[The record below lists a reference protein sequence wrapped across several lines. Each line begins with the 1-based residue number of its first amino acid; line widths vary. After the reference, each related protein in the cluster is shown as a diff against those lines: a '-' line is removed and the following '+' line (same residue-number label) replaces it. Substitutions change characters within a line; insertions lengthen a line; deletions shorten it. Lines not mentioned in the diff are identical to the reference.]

1 MEKFDINKELKNLEE
16 LSVRAKCSALDDLC
30 CTLREAISDINNA
43 KKEIL
48 EEYEHSCRKK
58 IIDEN
63 NSFIKANFDGR
74 IPYVDNYGY
83 QVSYDGI
90 PTYINFS
97 CIEGEWYIYF
107 TVLEG
112 SLKPV
117 KELVKRMGGDSESL
131 KLRVSEEELVYK
143 FRSAFFHSDVNFIL
157 AQENMAID
165 QEVIFKFGKLANT
178 VSSENWKTIPLET
191 MDSRTDWVV
200 ILTDDAE
207 AYLNEINAIVTKM
220 KHPITCFVIDL
231 HPCANYKHLQKLWDN
246 YIMTDKESV
255 EVLLSFIH
263 HHLVNHSMISF
274 YIQDFRECCVPYPLV
289 KAVSADIVKDAPID
303 PNAQAV
309 CYGLCFEQACELGTS
324 YMNAFA
330 KTLDEIYDNK
340 DKYVPLSIH
349 NSSDNVIEAIFFY
362 ERKF

>member
-1 MEKFDINKELKNLEE
+1 MERFDINKELKNLEG

-30 CTLREAISDINNA
+30 CTLREAISDISNA
-43 KKEIL
+43 KNEIL
-48 EEYEHSCRKK
+48 EEYERSCRKK
-58 IIDEN
+58 FIDEI
-63 NSFIKANFDGR
+63 NSEIKANYDGR

-83 QVSYDGI
+83 QVSYYCI

-117 KELVKRMGGDSESL
+117 KELVKKMKGDSESL
-131 KLRVSEEELVYK
+131 ELRVSEENLVWK
-143 FRSAFFHSDVNFIL
+143 FLYALYSTDDYTRK
-157 AQENMAID
+157 
-165 QEVIFKFGKLANT
+165 EVIFKFGDQANT
-178 VSSENWKTIPLET
+178 VNSENWKTIPLET

-246 YIMTDKESV
+246 YIMTDVESV
-255 EVLLSFIH
+255 GILLNFIH
-263 HHLVNHSMISF
+263 HHLVNPSRITFS
-274 YIQDFRECCVPYPLV
+274 IQEFREYSVTYPLV
-289 KAVSADIVKDAPID
+289 RAVSTEIGKKVTID
-303 PNAQAV
+303 SNAKAIY
-309 CYGLCFEQACELGTS
+309 YGLCFELNCEFADS
-324 YMNAFA
+324 YMNTFNEN
-330 KTLDEIYDNK
+330 LDEMGEDIG
-340 DKYVPLSIH
+340 LQWSIQ
-349 NSSDNVIEAIFFY
+349 NSTDNVVEVLYLY
-362 ERKF
+362 EPKV

>member
-1 MEKFDINKELKNLEE
+1 MERFDINKELKNLEG

-30 CTLREAISDINNA
+30 CTLREAISDISNA
-43 KKEIL
+43 KNEIL
-48 EEYEHSCRKK
+48 EEYERSCRKK
-58 IIDEN
+58 FIDEI
-63 NSFIKANFDGR
+63 NSEIKANYDGR

-107 TVLEG
+107 TILEG

-131 KLRVSEEELVYK
+131 ELRASEENLVWK
-143 FRSAFFHSDVNFIL
+143 FLYALYSTDDYTRK
-157 AQENMAID
+157 
-165 QEVIFKFGKLANT
+165 EVIFKFGDQANT
-178 VSSENWKTIPLET
+178 VNSENWKTIPLET

-255 EVLLSFIH
+255 GILLNFIH
-263 HHLVNHSMISF
+263 HHLVNPSRICFS
-274 YIQDFRECCVPYPLV
+274 IQEFREYSVTYPLV
-289 KAVSADIVKDAPID
+289 RAVSTEIGKKVTID
-303 PNAQAV
+303 SNAKAIY
-309 CYGLCFEQACELGTS
+309 YGLCFELNCEFADS
-324 YMNAFA
+324 YM
-330 KTLDEIYDNK
+330 KTFNENLDEMGEDIGLQWSIQNSTDNIVEVL
-340 DKYVPLSIH
+340 YL
-349 NSSDNVIEAIFFY
+349 Y
-362 ERKF
+362 EPKV

>member
-1 MEKFDINKELKNLEE
+1 MERFDINKELKNLEG

-30 CTLREAISDINNA
+30 CTLREAISDISNA
-43 KKEIL
+43 KNEIL
-48 EEYEHSCRKK
+48 EEYERSCRKK
-58 IIDEN
+58 FIDEI
-63 NSFIKANFDGR
+63 NSKIKADFDSR

-107 TVLEG
+107 TILEG

-117 KELVKRMGGDSESL
+117 KELVIRMGGDSESL
-131 KLRVSEEELVYK
+131 ELRASEENLVWK
-143 FRSAFFHSDVNFIL
+143 FLYALYSTDDYTRK
-157 AQENMAID
+157 
-165 QEVIFKFGKLANT
+165 EVIFKFGDQANT
-178 VSSENWKTIPLET
+178 VNSENWKTIPLET

-220 KHPITCFVIDL
+220 KHPKTCFVIDL

-255 EVLLSFIH
+255 GVLLYFIH
-263 HHLVNHSMISF
+263 HHLVNPSRITF
-274 YIQDFRECCVPYPLV
+274 FIQDFREYSVPYPLV
-289 KAVSADIVKDAPID
+289 RAVSTEIGKKVTID
-303 PNAQAV
+303 SNAKAIY
-309 CYGLCFEQACELGTS
+309 YGLCFELNCEFADS
-324 YMNAFA
+324 YMNTFNEN
-330 KTLDEIYDNK
+330 LDEMGEDIG
-340 DKYVPLSIH
+340 LQWSIQ
-349 NSSDNVIEAIFFY
+349 NSTDNVVEVLYLY
-362 ERKF
+362 EPKV

>member
-1 MEKFDINKELKNLEE
+1 MEKFDINKELKNIEG

-30 CTLREAISDINNA
+30 CTLREAISNISNA
-43 KKEIL
+43 KNEIL
-48 EEYEHSCRKK
+48 EEYERSCRKK
-58 IIDEN
+58 FIDEI
-63 NSFIKANFDGR
+63 NSEIKANFDGR

-90 PTYINFS
+90 PTYVNFS

-107 TVLEG
+107 TILEG

-117 KELVKRMGGDSESL
+117 KELVKSMGGDSESL
-131 KLRVSEEELVYK
+131 ELRVSEENLVW
-143 FRSAFFHSDVNFIL
+143 NFL
-157 AQENMAID
+157 YALYSTD
-165 QEVIFKFGKLANT
+165 DYTRKEVIFKFGDQANT
-178 VSSENWKTIPLET
+178 VNSENWKTIPLET

-246 YIMTDKESV
+246 YMMTDRESV

-274 YIQDFRECCVPYPLV
+274 AIQDFRELGVPYPFIR
-289 KAVSADIVKDAPID
+289 ATSAEIGKKVPMDSHA
-303 PNAQAV
+303 NAI
-309 CYGLCFEQACELGTS
+309 CYGLSFEYGSDHTTS
-324 YMNAFA
+324 YMTTFNEA
-330 KTLDEIYDNK
+330 LDDIDK
-340 DKYVPLSIH
+340 DTPVLWSIQ
-349 NSSDNVIEAIFFY
+349 NSTDDVVEAIFFY
-362 ERKF
+362 EPKF

>member
-1 MEKFDINKELKNLEE
+1 MERFDINKELKNLEG

-30 CTLREAISDINNA
+30 CTLREAISDISNA
-43 KKEIL
+43 KNEIL
-48 EEYEHSCRKK
+48 EEYERSCRKK
-58 IIDEN
+58 FIDEI
-63 NSFIKANFDGR
+63 NSEIKANFDGR

-90 PTYINFS
+90 TTYINFS

-107 TVLEG
+107 TILEG

-117 KELVKRMGGDSESL
+117 KELVRKMGGDSESL
-131 KLRVSEEELVYK
+131 ELRVSEENLVWK
-143 FRSAFFHSDVNFIL
+143 FLYALYSTDDYTRK
-157 AQENMAID
+157 
-165 QEVIFKFGKLANT
+165 EVIFKFGDQANT
-178 VSSENWKTIPLET
+178 VNSENWKTIPLET

-255 EVLLSFIH
+255 GVLLNFIH
-263 HHLVNHSMISF
+263 HHLVNPSRITFS
-274 YIQDFRECCVPYPLV
+274 IQEFREYSVTYPLV
-289 KAVSADIVKDAPID
+289 RAVSTEIGKKVTID
-303 PNAQAV
+303 SNAKAIY
-309 CYGLCFEQACELGTS
+309 YGLCFELNCEFADS
-324 YMNAFA
+324 YM
-330 KTLDEIYDNK
+330 KTFNENLDEMGEDIG
-340 DKYVPLSIH
+340 LQWSIQ
-349 NSSDNVIEAIFFY
+349 NSTDNVVEVLYLY
-362 ERKF
+362 EPKV

>member
-1 MEKFDINKELKNLEE
+1 MERFDINKELKNLEG

-30 CTLREAISDINNA
+30 CTLREAISDISNA
-43 KKEIL
+43 KNEIL
-48 EEYEHSCRKK
+48 EEYERSCRKK
-58 IIDEN
+58 FIDEI
-63 NSFIKANFDGR
+63 NSEIKANFDGR

-107 TVLEG
+107 TILEG

-117 KELVKRMGGDSESL
+117 KELVIRMGGDSESL
-131 KLRVSEEELVYK
+131 ELRASEENLVWK
-143 FRSAFFHSDVNFIL
+143 FLYALYSTDDYTRK
-157 AQENMAID
+157 
-165 QEVIFKFGKLANT
+165 EVIFKFGDQANT
-178 VSSENWKTIPLET
+178 VNSENWKTIPLET

-220 KHPITCFVIDL
+220 KHPKTCFVIDL

-255 EVLLSFIH
+255 GVLLNFIH
-263 HHLVNHSMISF
+263 HHLVNPSRITFS
-274 YIQDFRECCVPYPLV
+274 IQEFREYSVTYPLV
-289 KAVSADIVKDAPID
+289 RAVSTEIGKKVTID
-303 PNAQAV
+303 SNAKAIY
-309 CYGLCFEQACELGTS
+309 YGLCFELNCEFADS
-324 YMNAFA
+324 YMNTFNEN
-330 KTLDEIYDNK
+330 LDEMGEDIG
-340 DKYVPLSIH
+340 LQWSIQ
-349 NSSDNVIEAIFFY
+349 NSTDNVVEVLYLY
-362 ERKF
+362 EPKV

>member
-1 MEKFDINKELKNLEE
+1 MERFDINKELKNLEG

-30 CTLREAISDINNA
+30 CTLREAISDISNA
-43 KKEIL
+43 KNEIL
-48 EEYEHSCRKK
+48 EEYKRSCRKK
-58 IIDEN
+58 FIDEI
-63 NSFIKANFDGR
+63 NSEIKANFDGR

-131 KLRVSEEELVYK
+131 ELRASEENLVWK
-143 FRSAFFHSDVNFIL
+143 FLYALYSTDDYTRK
-157 AQENMAID
+157 
-165 QEVIFKFGKLANT
+165 EVIFKFGDQANT
-178 VSSENWKTIPLET
+178 VNSENWKTIPLET

-246 YIMTDKESV
+246 YIMTDVESV
-255 EVLLSFIH
+255 GILLNFIH
-263 HHLVNHSMISF
+263 HHLVNPSRITFS
-274 YIQDFRECCVPYPLV
+274 IQEFREYSVTYPLV
-289 KAVSADIVKDAPID
+289 RAVSTEIGKKVTID
-303 PNAQAV
+303 SNAKAIY
-309 CYGLCFEQACELGTS
+309 YGLCFELNCEFADS
-324 YMNAFA
+324 YM
-330 KTLDEIYDNK
+330 KTFNENLDEMGEDIG
-340 DKYVPLSIH
+340 LQWSIQ
-349 NSSDNVIEAIFFY
+349 NSTDNVVEVLYLY
-362 ERKF
+362 EPKV

>member
-1 MEKFDINKELKNLEE
+1 MERFDINKELKNLEG

-30 CTLREAISDINNA
+30 CTLREAISDISNA
-43 KKEIL
+43 KNEIL
-48 EEYEHSCRKK
+48 EEYKRSCRKK
-58 IIDEN
+58 FIDEI
-63 NSFIKANFDGR
+63 NSEIKANFDGR

-83 QVSYDGI
+83 KVSYDGI

-107 TVLEG
+107 TILEG

-117 KELVKRMGGDSESL
+117 KELVIRMGGDSESL
-131 KLRVSEEELVYK
+131 ELRASEENLVWK
-143 FRSAFFHSDVNFIL
+143 FLYALYSTDDYTRK
-157 AQENMAID
+157 
-165 QEVIFKFGKLANT
+165 EVIFKFGDQANT
-178 VSSENWKTIPLET
+178 VNSENWKTIPLEN

-255 EVLLSFIH
+255 GVLLNFIH
-263 HHLVNHSMISF
+263 HHLVNPSRITF
-274 YIQDFRECCVPYPLV
+274 FIQDFREYSVPYPLV
-289 KAVSADIVKDAPID
+289 RAVSTEIGKKVTID
-303 PNAQAV
+303 SNAKAIY
-309 CYGLCFEQACELGTS
+309 YGLCFELNCEFADS
-324 YMNAFA
+324 YM
-330 KTLDEIYDNK
+330 KTFNENLDEMGEDIG
-340 DKYVPLSIH
+340 LQWSIQ
-349 NSSDNVIEAIFFY
+349 NSTDNVVEVLYLY
-362 ERKF
+362 EPKV

>member
-1 MEKFDINKELKNLEE
+1 MERFDINKELKNLEG

-30 CTLREAISDINNA
+30 CTLREAISDISNA
-43 KKEIL
+43 KNEIL
-48 EEYEHSCRKK
+48 EEYKRSCRKK
-58 IIDEN
+58 FIDEI
-63 NSFIKANFDGR
+63 NSEIKANFDGR

-83 QVSYDGI
+83 KVSYDGI

-107 TVLEG
+107 TILEG

-117 KELVKRMGGDSESL
+117 KELVIRMGGDSESL
-131 KLRVSEEELVYK
+131 ELRASEENLVWK
-143 FRSAFFHSDVNFIL
+143 FLYALYSTDDYTRK
-157 AQENMAID
+157 
-165 QEVIFKFGKLANT
+165 EVIFKFGDQANT
-178 VSSENWKTIPLET
+178 VNSENWKTIPLET

-231 HPCANYKHLQKLWDN
+231 HPCANYKHLQEQWDN
-246 YIMTDKESV
+246 YVMTDKESV

-274 YIQDFRECCVPYPLV
+274 AIQDFRELGVPYPFIR
-289 KAVSADIVKDAPID
+289 ATSAEIEKKVPMDSHA
-303 PNAQAV
+303 NAI
-309 CYGLCFEQACELGTS
+309 CYGLSFEYGSDHTTS
-324 YMNAFA
+324 YMTTFNEA
-330 KTLDEIYDNK
+330 LDEIDK
-340 DKYVPLSIH
+340 DTPVLWSIQ
-349 NSSDNVIEAIFFY
+349 NSTDDVVEAIFFY
-362 ERKF
+362 EPKF

>member
-1 MEKFDINKELKNLEE
+1 MERFDINKELKNLEG

-30 CTLREAISDINNA
+30 CTLREAISDISNA
-43 KKEIL
+43 KNEIL
-48 EEYEHSCRKK
+48 EEYKRSCRKK
-58 IIDEN
+58 FIDEI
-63 NSFIKANFDGR
+63 NSEIKANFDGR

-107 TVLEG
+107 TILEG

-117 KELVKRMGGDSESL
+117 KELVIRMGGDSESL
-131 KLRVSEEELVYK
+131 ELRASEENLVWK
-143 FRSAFFHSDVNFIL
+143 FLYALYSTDDYTRK
-157 AQENMAID
+157 
-165 QEVIFKFGKLANT
+165 EVIFKFGDQANT
-178 VSSENWKTIPLET
+178 VNSENWKTIPLET

-246 YIMTDKESV
+246 YIMTDVESV
-255 EVLLSFIH
+255 GILLNFIH
-263 HHLVNHSMISF
+263 HHLVNPSRITFS
-274 YIQDFRECCVPYPLV
+274 IQEFREYSVTYPLV
-289 KAVSADIVKDAPID
+289 RAVSTEIGKKVTID
-303 PNAQAV
+303 SNAKAIY
-309 CYGLCFEQACELGTS
+309 YGLCFELNCEFADS
-324 YMNAFA
+324 YM
-330 KTLDEIYDNK
+330 KTFNENLDEMGEDIG
-340 DKYVPLSIH
+340 LQWSIQ
-349 NSSDNVIEAIFFY
+349 NSTDNVVEVLYLY
-362 ERKF
+362 EPKV

>member
-1 MEKFDINKELKNLEE
+1 MERFDINKELKNLEG

-30 CTLREAISDINNA
+30 CTLREAISDISNA
-43 KKEIL
+43 KNEIL
-48 EEYEHSCRKK
+48 EEYKRSCRKK
-58 IIDEN
+58 FIDEI
-63 NSFIKANFDGR
+63 NSEIKANFDGR

-117 KELVKRMGGDSESL
+117 KELVIRMGGDSESL
-131 KLRVSEEELVYK
+131 ELRASEENLVWK
-143 FRSAFFHSDVNFIL
+143 FLYALYSTDDYTRK
-157 AQENMAID
+157 
-165 QEVIFKFGKLANT
+165 EVIFKFGDQANT
-178 VSSENWKTIPLET
+178 VNSENWKTIPLEN

-220 KHPITCFVIDL
+220 KHPKTCFVIDL

-255 EVLLSFIH
+255 GVLLNFIH
-263 HHLVNHSMISF
+263 HHLVNPSRITFS
-274 YIQDFRECCVPYPLV
+274 IQEFREYSVTYPLV
-289 KAVSADIVKDAPID
+289 RAVSTEIGKKVTID
-303 PNAQAV
+303 SNAKAIY
-309 CYGLCFEQACELGTS
+309 YGLCFELNCEFADS
-324 YMNAFA
+324 YMNTFNEN
-330 KTLDEIYDNK
+330 LDEMGEDIG
-340 DKYVPLSIH
+340 LQWSIQ
-349 NSSDNVIEAIFFY
+349 NSTDNVVEVLYLY
-362 ERKF
+362 EPKV